1 MKKGMKLIAVAA
13 FVCAALSC
21 GQGIT
26 SGGKGQ
32 TLPKEDE
39 AVFTGSG
46 ITFSYDKATGKE
58 TKLSDAIRNVRV
70 VFKKD
75 GSCILNC
82 EIYNINKK
90 LWVDMGEG
98 IGTYNISEATASFGL
113 LDMKYSYDGMTL
125 ILKQKIVD
133 SMTTGYV
140 MFILSGRAR
149 TSFFPLKSPAL
160 SIPS

>member
-1 MKKGMKLIAVAA
+1 MKKMKLLALAA
-13 FVCAALSC
+13 FVCAVISC
-21 GQGIT
+21 GQGIP
-26 SGGKGQ
+26 SGGN
-32 TLPKEDE
+32 KEDE
-39 AVFTGSG
+39 AVFTGNG
-46 ITFSYDKATGKE
+46 ITFSYDEATGKE
-58 TKLSDAIRNVRV
+58 TKLYDAFRNVRV

-82 EIYNINKK
+82 EVYNINEK

-133 SMTTGYV
+133 NSMTTRYGYV
-140 MFILSGRAR
+140 TFVLSGRR
-149 TSFFPLKSPAL
+149 KPSFFPLKLPAL